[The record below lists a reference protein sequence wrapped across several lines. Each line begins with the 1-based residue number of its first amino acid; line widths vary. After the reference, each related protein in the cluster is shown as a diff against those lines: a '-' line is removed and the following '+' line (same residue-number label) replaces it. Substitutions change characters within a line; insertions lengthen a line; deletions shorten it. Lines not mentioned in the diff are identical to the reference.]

1 VDQVHDFCSEPRIK
15 SRVEVKCQLSGKY
28 LDHLS
33 LFDIAFRSQEVPLS
47 TGGPQ
52 EPETFGSRKS
62 RPIIQC
68 AKKFLTTP
76 VPARQI
82 NGGASLSTHKAR
94 FISLSKGC
102 PPAAACIHIDETNET
117 QFPTNVRQ
125 VYRVFTI
132 THASTI

>member
-1 VDQVHDFCSEPRIK
+1 
-15 SRVEVKCQLSGKY
+15 VKCQLTGKY

-47 TGGPQ
+47 TGCSQ
-52 EPETFGSRKS
+52 EPETFGSRKKPANYS
-62 RPIIQC
+62 VR
-68 AKKFLTTP
+68 KRSLTTP

-82 NGGASLSTHKAR
+82 NGGGASLSTHIIHKAH

-132 THASTI
+132 TRV